1 MTPGRSFIQRVN
13 GPNRTPGRVWG
24 PQGPSPWGDRGYHP
38 LEGAQEKAPSQIP
51 ERQGHSQG
59 MQGVLMKSQVFGTVR
74 LSEETLSLTL
84 ELQWGGQG
92 DLGPGGWV
100 LPNPRQAE
108 EDG

>member
-1 MTPGRSFIQRVN
+1 
-13 GPNRTPGRVWG
+13 
-24 PQGPSPWGDRGYHP
+24 
-38 LEGAQEKAPSQIP
+38 
-51 ERQGHSQG
+51 
-59 MQGVLMKSQVFGTVR
+59 MKSQVFGTVR